1 MAYSNYSLKRVV
13 QQFGLTL
20 SEQRGAF
27 SVVAPCALSEAFVL
41 RLAEKVPLAVAI
53 NTEKARSELIV
64 AEVLFELRQHFHQ
77 RISFFSGVEFDV
89 DREAG
94 LTGFCDFLIS
104 LSPQQLFV
112 TAPVIIALVEAKNDN
127 LPAAFGQCLAE
138 MVGAQ
143 RFNQNEG
150 NVIASLYGVVTSGVD
165 WMFLRLQGTTVTV
178 DLGEYSIDQ
187 PERVFGILVA
197 MIEQR
202 A

>member
-1 MAYSNYSLKRVV
+1 MAYSHYSLKKVV

-20 SEQRGAF
+20 AEEREAF
-27 SVVAPCALSEAFVL
+27 GLLPPCALAAEFTE
-41 RLAEKVPLAVAI
+41 RLALKVPLAVAI

-64 AEVLFELRQHFHQ
+64 AEILFELRQHFKQ

-94 LTGFCDFLIS
+94 LTGFCDFLVS
-104 LSPQQLFV
+104 LSPEQLFV
-112 TAPVIIALVEAKNDN
+112 TAPVIAVVEAKNDN

-143 RFNQNEG
+143 RFNQTEDNRIE
-150 NVIASLYGVVTSGVD
+150 SLYGVVTSGVD
-165 WMFLRLQGTTVTV
+165 WMFLRLKGTLVTV
-178 DLGEYSIDQ
+178 DLGEYGIDQ
-187 PERVFGILVA
+187 PERVFGILAA

>member
-1 MAYSNYSLKRVV
+1 MAYSSYNLKRVV

-27 SVVAPCALSEAFVL
+27 SLVAPCAPPEALLV

-64 AEVLFELRQHFHQ
+64 AELLFELRQHFRQ

-94 LTGFCDFLIS
+94 LTGFCDFLVS
-104 LSPQQLFV
+104 LSSQQLFI
-112 TAPVIIALVEAKNDN
+112 TAPVIALVEAKNDN

-150 NVIASLYGVVTSGVD
+150 NAIESLYGVVTSGVD
-165 WMFLRLQGTTVTV
+165 WMFLRLQGTTVTI
-178 DLGEYSIDQ
+178 DLGEYGIDQ
-187 PERVFGILVA
+187 PERIFGILVA

-202 A
+202 V

>member
-1 MAYSNYSLKRVV
+1 MAYSSYNLKRVV

-27 SVVAPCALSEAFVL
+27 RLVAPCAPPESLLV

-64 AEVLFELRQHFHQ
+64 AEILFELRQHFEQ

-89 DREAG
+89 DRKAG
-94 LTGFCDFLIS
+94 LTGFYDFLVS

-112 TAPVIIALVEAKNDN
+112 TAPVIALVEAKNDN

-150 NVIASLYGVVTSGVD
+150 NQIGSLYGVVTSGVG

-178 DLGEYSIDQ
+178 DLGECGIDQ
-187 PERVFGILVA
+187 PERIFGILVA